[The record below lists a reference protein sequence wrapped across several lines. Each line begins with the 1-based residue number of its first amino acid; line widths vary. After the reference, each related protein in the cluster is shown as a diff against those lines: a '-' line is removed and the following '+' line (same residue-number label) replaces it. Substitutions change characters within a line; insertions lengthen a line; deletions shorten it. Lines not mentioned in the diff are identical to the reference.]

1 MVKKTSQRVDDDD
14 YDSYIEPT
22 GDETMPTRGSNN
34 KPLAVNKNKL
44 NVPNTPPNA
53 KRSSSMPAFKT
64 NDEQSLDSDTQKA
77 LLKTFELFYEQES
90 ETMLEALE
98 QSRDEI
104 KNSMLD
110 LCTEQEKYK
119 EELVKASE
127 GKYNFK
133 RKKENAIP
141 LSEYLRRKRGLPPR
155 AVTSSPYCKY

>member
-1 MVKKTSQRVDDDD
+1 MVKKTSRRDDDD
-14 YDSYIEPT
+14 NYDSYIEPT
-22 GDETMPTRGSNN
+22 GDETMNA
-34 KPLAVNKNKL
+34 KPLAANKNKL
-44 NVPNTPPNA
+44 NVPSTPPNA

-64 NDEQSLDSDTQKA
+64 NNSNNADEQSIDSDTQKA

-119 EELVKASE
+119 EELVRASE

-155 AVTSSPYCKY
+155 AVTSSPYRN

>member
-1 MVKKTSQRVDDDD
+1 MSRRNNVARGGDDDD
-14 YDSYIEPT
+14 EYDNYIDPVQDT
-22 GDETMPTRGSNN
+22 ANN
-34 KPLAVNKNKL
+34 RRSLGANKNTL
-44 NVPNTPPNA
+44 NVPPPPPPI
-53 KRSSSMPAFKT
+53 KKSSSTGTFKQQQQKAKM
-64 NDEQSLDSDTQKA
+64 NQSIGEVDSLDVDTQKT

-119 EELVKASE
+119 EELVRASE

-133 RKKENAIP
+133 RKKGNF
-141 LSEYLRRKRGLPPR
+141 
-155 AVTSSPYCKY
+155 